1 MSTRALQG
9 DARLMAGFWL
19 GVVGVTCFAIT
30 LPATRLATGSAA
42 DPQLTPAFVT
52 LGRAALAGLLSVLF
66 LLVTRSR
73 WPAAFATTRPR
84 FGEVRSKFKVW

>member
-73 WPAAFATTRPR
+73 WPARR
-84 FGEVRSKFKVW
+84 HWSVI